1 MPRRRRNTR
10 WRTRPS
16 SRGPAWTEVV
26 DGGLFLDEWDRLDA
40 RGRGDLLRKMGIKL
54 RARYTGRQV
63 KVTLH
68 QNAPTVVAAG
78 APG

>member
-1 MPRRRRNTR
+1 
-10 WRTRPS
+10 
-16 SRGPAWTEVV
+16 VV